1 MEKVYAI
8 NAWKITKLHYAT
20 LAKTMAAGVIGS
32 CEN

>member
-8 NAWKITKLHYAT
+8 DAWKNTELHYAT

-32 CEN
+32 CKN